1 MSDTRRT
8 IRIAISGGGIAGAS
22 LLYALL
28 QHPHIDGHIFESS
41 AAFKEAGMAIGV
53 ARNALTA
60 LDLMGSSQC
69 LERAGAVAMRGVRF
83 LVAEGDKL
91 GCVVDEVDYTTSGNK
106 RLVSIVHRA
115 DFLRELL
122 VDVPPE
128 RMHTSKKL
136 DRVEKSEEDG
146 SLTLHFADGTIHACD
161 ILIGADGIHSVVRKL
176 VLGADDPAA
185 SPRNTGWWTAM
196 TLQPYAAAQASL
208 GKDAVNFEEPYEHS
222 WIGRG
227 CFLMHNLLGNGQ
239 LVQLVVAA
247 KEQEAEGSDRW
258 VRTVS
263 ADELRKMYQNWP
275 PHLSKAVDSLLCQQ
289 PSQPA
294 MYLWE
299 HHLPARTYVS
309 ESGTMC
315 ITGDAAHATTP
326 WQGAGGGMSLED
338 SLVLSTLLGHATNP
352 AEARLALQAYDAVR
366 RPRTQRIVESSR
378 GTGAILSGQGGDA
391 DPYVKEPGTLL
402 RRWDFIVDLN
412 VEEHVKEA
420 VEVMDRLKREGEA

>member
-1 MSDTRRT
+1 MSETHRT
-8 IRIAISGGGIAGAS
+8 IRIAISGGGLAGAS

-83 LVAEGDKL
+83 LLAEGDKP

-122 VDVPPE
+122 ADVPPE
-128 RMHTSKKL
+128 RMHASKKL
-136 DRVEKSEEDG
+136 DRVEKAEDE
-146 SLTLHFADGTIHACD
+146 SLTLHFVDGTTYECD
-161 ILIGADGIHSVVRKL
+161 ILIGADGIHSFVRKL

-208 GKDAVNFEEPYEHS
+208 GKDAVNFEDPYEHS

-247 KEQEAEGSDRW
+247 KEKEAEGSDRW

-263 ADELRKMYQNWP
+263 IDELRRLYQNWP
-275 PHLSKAVDSLLCQQ
+275 PHLSKAVDTLLSQQ

-309 ESGTMC
+309 GATC
-315 ITGDAAHATTP
+315 IIGDAAHATTP
-326 WQGAGGGMSLED
+326 WQGSGGGMSLED

-352 AEARLALQAYDAVR
+352 SEARLALQAYDHVR

-378 GTGAILSGQGGDA
+378 GTGAILSGEGD
-391 DPYVKEPGTLL
+391 DPCLKEPGSLL
-402 RRWDFIVDLN
+402 RRWDFILDLN
-412 VEEHVKEA
+412 VEEHTKEA
-420 VEVMDRLKREGEA
+420 VELMDRLKREGEAQVR